1 MFNEKTYSQKMDKTI
16 EVFQKELTSLRT
28 GRANSSMLDLV
39 KVDVYGQAM
48 PLNQVS
54 SITTPDA
61 RTINIQV
68 WDLNNVPLVDTAIKK
83 SELGLNPQIDGQL
96 IRLPVPD
103 LNEERRTEIKKLIKS
118 MGEKCKIS
126 IRNIRRE
133 ANDELKS
140 LLKDKDLGEDDEK
153 KFVHNGYG
161 LERKELMYNDFIV
174 IGPKNDPENL
184 RLKDNIKDWRQ
195 EFFYEHAIIKNKEF
209 IPASEA
215 LVRKEIKY
223 IFWPDF
229 NTEELYDLKN
239 DPLEENNVVK
249 SESYQELLNQLRVQ
263 FKKLK
268 SEAR

>member
-1 MFNEKTYSQKMDKTI
+1 MFNDKTYSQKMDKTI
-16 EVFQKELTSLRT
+16 EVFSKELTSLRT

-39 KVDVYGQAM
+39 KIDVYGQAM

-68 WDLNNVPLVDTAIKK
+68 WDLNNVPLVDSAIKK

-133 ANDELKS
+133 ANDELKN
-140 LLKDKDLGEDDEK
+140 LVKDKDISEDEEK
-153 KFVHNGYG
+153 KNEKKIQTFTDVHIKTIDQKV
-161 LERKELMYNDFIV
+161 EVKE
-174 IGPKNDPENL
+174 
-184 RLKDNIKDWRQ
+184 
-195 EFFYEHAIIKNKEF
+195 
-209 IPASEA
+209 
-215 LVRKEIKY
+215 KEIMT
-223 IFWPDF
+223 I
-229 NTEELYDLKN
+229 
-239 DPLEENNVVK
+239 
-249 SESYQELLNQLRVQ
+249 
-263 FKKLK
+263 
-268 SEAR
+268 